1 MRDGAAKV
9 GLNMLTKAVAKWV
22 MGSSAV
28 ESEPTCSQS
37 QEPISLDHLARG
49 AQLDSMRAI
58 FVIDINGTLWFSHT
72 SGVRLQPPPI
82 AGGGKASN
90 NPSEGQIRISCQLVA
105 DELQNILGRATCTGV
120 SMEECF
126 SHFEPSKEG

>member
-28 ESEPTCSQS
+28 ESDPRRSQS
-37 QEPISLDHLARG
+37 REPISFHQLPRL
-49 AQLDSMRAI
+49 AQLESMRAI
-58 FVIDINGTLWFSHT
+58 FVIDINGTLWFSHC
-72 SGVRLQPPPI
+72 SGVRWQPPPI
-82 AGGGKASN
+82 EGEAKAAN
-90 NPSEGQIRISCQLVA
+90 DPSEGKVLAACQLVA

-126 SHFEPSKEG
+126 SHFDSSKMG

>member
-1 MRDGAAKV
+1 MRDGVAKV

-28 ESEPTCSQS
+28 ESDPRHSQFRD
-37 QEPISLDHLARG
+37 PISFRQPARR

-58 FVIDINGTLWFSHT
+58 FIVDINGTLWFSHS
-72 SGVRLQPPPI
+72 SGVRWQPPPI
-82 AGGGKASN
+82 KGGGKVAN
-90 NPSEGQIRISCQLVA
+90 DPSEGKVLVACQLVA
-105 DELQNILGRATCTGV
+105 DELQGILGRATCAGI

-126 SHFEPSKEG
+126 SHFDSSKMG

>member
-28 ESEPTCSQS
+28 ESKPTCSQS
-37 QEPISLDHLARG
+37 QEPISFHQLARG
-49 AQLDSMRAI
+49 VQLDSVRAI
-58 FVIDINGTLWFSHT
+58 FVIDINGTLWFSHA
-72 SGVRLQPPPI
+72 SGVGLQPPPN
-82 AGGGKASN
+82 AGKKAGCD
-90 NPSEGQIRISCQLVA
+90 PIEGQVLSACQLVA

-126 SHFEPSKEG
+126 SHFDSSNRG